1 MAVNITTDTN
11 TVKVTSTSTNNVK
24 IVDNGNN
31 TSVTVSQPT
40 TRVIKVATVGP
51 QGPAGVIPNTGSFA
65 TTGSNSFI
73 GNQVITGSLIVSGSS
88 TFTNIGPA
96 IFSGSVTSTQGFT
109 GSLQG
114 TASAALTASFAQ
126 GYVLNSST
134 SSLVSNS
141 STSSFITNSQT
152 SSFITNIQTGSFAT
166 IGSNQFNGNQTI
178 TGSLIQGFGNIA
190 TGESSH
196 AEGDSTQAI
205 GPFSHAE
212 GLGTIAYGG
221 RSHAEGQDTIASGSY
236 SHAEGNQTIA
246 LADHQHVQGKYN
258 AVSSVPAAFI
268 VGNGTDSENRSNL
281 IHAAGN
287 EVKITGS
294 LNVNGS
300 ITGSLFGTAS
310 YAITASYAL
319 NGGGT
324 TVNTGSFATTGSN
337 TFVGNQ
343 IISGAVNTTGTLTV
357 QNAIT
362 TPSGQYFVVSSDTST
377 EMSWSVPFAPSIAVS
392 SGIGT
397 GPSGTSIA
405 NISTDSNGDALPIK
419 YWNFNMDGTTTVP
432 GNITGAANLATTG
445 SVTFTGNQI
454 VTGSTR
460 GNVTALSIASNTAS
474 MDLSVGNFFTLQL
487 VSGSNTHINPSN
499 ILPGQ
504 TSILTLSTTGSATV
518 SWPSSV
524 KQPSGSTYVP
534 TTTTGIDI
542 ITLASVNSS
551 TLYVVSIKNM
561 I

>member
-24 IVDNGNN
+24 IVDNKNN
-31 TSVTVSQPT
+31 TSVSVSQPT
-40 TRVIKVATVGP
+40 TRVIKIATVGP
-51 QGPAGVIPNTGSFA
+51 QGPAGAIPNTGSFA

-73 GNQVITGSLIVSGSS
+73 GNQVITGSLTVSGSS

-114 TASAALTASFAQ
+114 TASIALTASFAQ

-152 SSFITNIQTGSFAT
+152 SSFITSIQTGSFAT
-166 IGSNQFNGNQTI
+166 TGSNTFIGTQTI
-178 TGSLIQGFGNIA
+178 TGSNGRLIYRGTTPVYPYTLAELHINDDYPWLERFYNDTFSTSSAVMAYFGYND
-190 TGESSH
+190 GRFVFHNE
-196 AEGDSTQAI
+196 STQSI
-205 GPFSHAE
+205 GLQVNGYSAE
-212 GLGTIAYGG
+212 NGLLV
-221 RSHAEGQDTIASGSY
+221 Y
-236 SHAEGNQTIA
+236 S
-246 LADHQHVQGKYN
+246 DKV
-258 AVSSVPAAFI
+258 AF
-268 VGNGTDSENRSNL
+268 VNN
-281 IHAAGN
+281 
-287 EVKITGS
+287 VVVTGS
-294 LNVNGS
+294 LNVSGS

-310 YAITASYAL
+310 HALTASYAL

-343 IISGAVNTTGTLTV
+343 IISGAVNVTGLLTV
-357 QNAIT
+357 QNAIV
-362 TPSGQYFVVSSDTST
+362 TPSGQYFVASSDTST
-377 EMSWSVPFAPSIAVS
+377 EMSWSVPFAPSIAVH

-405 NISTDSNGDALPIK
+405 NTSTDSNGDALPTK

-432 GNITGAANLATTG
+432 GNLTGAANLATTG

-460 GNVTALSIASNTAS
+460 GNVTALSITSNTAS

-487 VSGSNTHINPSN
+487 VSGSNTYINPSN

-524 KQPSGSTYVP
+524 KQPSGSAYVP

-542 ITLASVNSS
+542 ITLASVNTSS
-551 TLYVVSIKNM
+551 LYVVGIKNM